1 MFDLNSI
8 TDSPVGIIER
18 SFALLIDWGI
28 LVFASIMAYII
39 FGNHVLINLQV
50 IAIVYFT
57 FTPLLWRGYTIGKR
71 VLSIRIARVS
81 YRKLTFPTMFLREVI
96 GVILYQLTLGL
107 LTIVSIY
114 LVTTRD
120 DRRSIHDI
128 IAGTFVTSHHPD

>member
-1 MFDLNSI
+1 MNSI

>member
-1 MFDLNSI
+1 MISVS
-8 TDSPVGIIER
+8 DSPIGIIER

-28 LVFASIMAYII
+28 LIFASIMAYII
-39 FGNHVLINLQV
+39 FGNHVFINLQV
-50 IAIVYFT
+50 IAIAYFT
-57 FTPLLWRGYTIGKR
+57 FTPLLWSGYTIGKR
-71 VLSIRIARVS
+71 VLAIRIAQVNNS
-81 YRKLTFPTMFLREVI
+81 KLTFPTMFLREVI

-120 DRRSIHDI
+120 DRRSVHDL